1 MALKK
6 EYAELVRSRT
16 PRPTMPSSGRT
27 PADTPPMAASG
38 TRTTPSAVGS
48 GTRTNGSRIRTNPR
62 FDTTGVRVDPSRIRT
77 ESYTPPPSG
86 GTPPPAPGGGERLVN
101 GQTMAQR
108 EAAAKA
114 MLEARRAVA
123 GKRGLPKPDTNFGRS
138 LKGGIVG
145 GVVTHMLDD
154 AGKAGSAALSGDWK
168 GAMQRGLD
176 IVHHTPLGFGQSAG
190 DAAAFAA
197 GQKSFRDAPSGML
210 DRVLHGKYLPS
221 DRYAGSEKKPTAAQM
236 PPNPIPANPKDK
248 GQKPLNPAPD
258 GPSSIPD
265 MGRQGRAQSKA
276 LRDPESYLGSAF
288 DATLRKG
295 IATGRNYLQNQ
306 MNKDGLD
313 SDMQSKIM
321 ARYNDKIAG
330 DKLLSAKG
338 NEEGLVGAINRNDAN
353 RPGAT
358 AGRGERTLDAYR
370 QVSPQGKYGKGAQAA
385 EIQRK
390 FVKQ

>member
-1 MALKK
+1 
-6 EYAELVRSRT
+6 
-16 PRPTMPSSGRT
+16 
-27 PADTPPMAASG
+27 
-38 TRTTPSAVGS
+38 
-48 GTRTNGSRIRTNPR
+48 
-62 FDTTGVRVDPSRIRT
+62 
-77 ESYTPPPSG
+77 
-86 GTPPPAPGGGERLVN
+86 
-101 GQTMAQR
+101 MAQR

-123 GKRGLPKPDTNFGRS
+123 GKRGLPKPDTNFGRN

-145 GVVTHMLDD
+145 GVVTHMLED

-295 IATGRNYLQNQ
+295 ISTGRNYLQNQ

-353 RPGAT
+353 RAGAT

-370 QVSPQGKYGKGAQAA
+370 QVSPQGKYGKGAKAA